1 MKKKENLVSV
11 YATVSQFVFVI
22 LSPLLIFIVGG
33 FYVTRHFELPQ
44 WVMGICVAL
53 GIIFMIGGAVS
64 YLAQLIKIYGKD
76 NKNAPKSYSSP
87 RDNDYYDDYK
97 NLRK

>member
-1 MKKKENLVSV
+1 MKKKQNLVSV
-11 YATVSQFVFVI
+11 YATVSQLVFVI

-33 FYVTRHFELPQ
+33 YFVTQHFDLPN

-53 GIIFMIGGAVS
+53 GIILMIGGAVS
-64 YLAQLIKIYGKD
+64 YLWQLIKLYGKD
-76 NKNAPKSYSSP
+76 EKDVPKSFSAP

-97 NLRK
+97 DLHK